1 MSNVSAIH
9 LHEALKAKGLRI
21 IHTEVPEDY
30 NLIDDLRDPLIHEV
44 VVASAREIEFEQR
57 LQQPAS

>member
-9 LHEALKAKGLRI
+9 LHEALKKKHLLI
-21 IHTEVPEDY
+21 TSTVVPEDY
-30 NLIDDLRDPLIHEV
+30 NIIDDLRDPLIHEV